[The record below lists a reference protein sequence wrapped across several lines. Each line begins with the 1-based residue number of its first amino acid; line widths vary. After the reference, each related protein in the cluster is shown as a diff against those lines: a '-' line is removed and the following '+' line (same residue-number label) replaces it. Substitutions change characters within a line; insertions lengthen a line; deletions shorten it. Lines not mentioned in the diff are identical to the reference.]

1 MSVLKAVMDN
11 TGDNLMHEY
20 HNYSS
25 FNPKGP
31 GPRARDGVL
40 VPWSPRPRSAWQLRK
55 KSGAAVMCKT
65 FCFSHKS
72 FVVSLLYLFID
83 FLDFWTD
90 FFLLSPSRFFVDYF
104 CFRRFFS
111 SVFLPEVRS
120 CLFFRMFDTGD
131 VGETRTRH
139 TYRPLLRNHTSA
151 GPGSRVSVAHG
162 RTPPRSGSGAAR
174 SLIVRTAQPQ
184 AGLGRAG
191 CAARPRGVRAAA
203 RVELLRGPYVRVR
216 GRPAHG
222 ARDVVPARVEVAQ
235 VAQVVA
241 HAARAARRVDVAPG
255 SGSALRGQGSGV
267 RVG

>member
-1 MSVLKAVMDN
+1 MDN

-111 SVFLPEVRS
+111 SGFFARSEIMSLFSHVRYGR
-120 CLFFRMFDTGD
+120 CGRNT
-131 VGETRTRH
+131 H
-139 TYRPLLRNHTSA
+139 TTHVQTFIAKSHLGRPRVACVCSPRPHTSA
-151 GPGSRVSVAHG
+151 LRVRRRALTHCPHSTAPSRPWSRRV
-162 RTPPRSGSGAAR
+162 RRPPTRCSR
-174 SLIVRTAQPQ
+174 R
-184 AGLGRAG
+184 
-191 CAARPRGVRAAA
+191 RPR
-203 RVELLRGPYVRVR
+203 
-216 GRPAHG
+216 
-222 ARDVVPARVEVAQ
+222 
-235 VAQVVA
+235 
-241 HAARAARRVDVAPG
+241 
-255 SGSALRGQGSGV
+255 
-267 RVG
+267 